1 MIGNMHQLFF
11 LNILLIYNQYN
22 IDMISIFENLLNNHL
37 QFQLHFLL
45 DQLLD
50 LTTVEK
56 INSHQNTI
64 IKIIIQVE
72 YHLL

>member
-1 MIGNMHQLFF
+1 
-11 LNILLIYNQYN
+11 
-22 IDMISIFENLLNNHL
+22 MISIFENLLNNHL